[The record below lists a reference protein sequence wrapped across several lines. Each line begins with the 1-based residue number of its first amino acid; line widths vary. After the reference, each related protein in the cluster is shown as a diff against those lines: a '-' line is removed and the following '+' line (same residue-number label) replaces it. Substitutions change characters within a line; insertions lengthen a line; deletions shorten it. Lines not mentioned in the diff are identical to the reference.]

1 MKRNTS
7 RSERASDRVLSSWFD
22 NRSVGVRGKTASS
35 RRQVCGAERWLSVI
49 PIKPNTYILKF
60 MIKSQTCWFVRGHSY
75 GAIRWDTA
83 PMKHMVEGT
92 KQIRHPPGYCGP
104 SDEAHNH
111 ISGRV
116 LAGVLVS
123 MDERRRGKS
132 RSAVVDSVGHWCEP
146 SMVQGHHGG
155 MYVVLWMRVQHAS
168 VSTYSRSA

>member
-1 MKRNTS
+1 MEQGVSGCEWVWTS
-7 RSERASDRVLSSWFD
+7 GQWRRRRAEQGR
-22 NRSVGVRGKTASS
+22 
-35 RRQVCGAERWLSVI
+35 AEGRAEGWLSVI
-49 PIKPNTYILKF
+49 PINPNTYGLKF

-104 SDEAHNH
+104 SGGAHSH

-116 LAGVLVS
+116 LVGELVS
-123 MDERRRGKS
+123 MAERGRGKS

-168 VSTYSRSA
+168 VSTYSCSA